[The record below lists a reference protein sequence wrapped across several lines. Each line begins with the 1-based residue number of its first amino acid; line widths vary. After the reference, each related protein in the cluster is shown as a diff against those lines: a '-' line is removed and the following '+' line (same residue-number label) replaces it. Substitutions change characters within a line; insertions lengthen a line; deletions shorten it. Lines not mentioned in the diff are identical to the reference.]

1 MSRRALVLV
10 GLLVALVLAGGV
22 SYWASSAPDGLNKVA
37 SDEGFDKG
45 AKDHRLDDSPF
56 AGYETSGVGDGR
68 LSGGLAGVV
77 GVGVTFLLV
86 GGLVWGVRRR
96 HASTSETTGTDGI
109 AGTTDTD
116 DPRGADQARTSDSR
130 QEPARP

>member
-1 MSRRALVLV
+1 VSRRALVLV
-10 GLLVALVLAGGV
+10 GLLVALVLAGGA

-37 SDEGFDKG
+37 IEQGFDKG
-45 AKDHRLDDSPF
+45 AKDHQLDDSPL
-56 AGYETSGVGDGR
+56 AGYETSGVGDSR

-96 HASTSETTGTDGI
+96 TASTDSA
-109 AGTTDTD
+109 AGTDTD
-116 DPRGADQARTSDSR
+116 TGSSTKGSDDAR
-130 QEPARP
+130 EPARP

>member
-96 HASTSETTGTDGI
+96 HASTSESTG
-109 AGTTDTD
+109 TD
-116 DPRGADQARTSDSR
+116 DPRGADEARTSDSR

>member
-1 MSRRALVLV
+1 MSRRALVLA
-10 GLLVALVLAGGV
+10 GLLVALVLAGGA

-56 AGYETSGVGDGR
+56 AGYETTGVGDGR

-77 GVGVTFLLV
+77 GVAVTFLLV

-96 HASTSETTGTDGI
+96 NASTHATGSTGSTGSTDS
-109 AGTTDTD
+109 TDN
-116 DPRGADQARTSDSR
+116 SDSR
-130 QEPARP
+130 EPARP

>member
-1 MSRRALVLV
+1 VSRRALVLV

-37 SDEGFDKG
+37 TDQGFDKG
-45 AKDHRLDDSPF
+45 AEEHRLDDSPF
-56 AGYETSGVGDGR
+56 ADYETSGVGDGR
-68 LSGGLAGVV
+68 LSVGLAGVV

-96 HASTSETTGTDGI
+96 HTSTDA
-109 AGTTDTD
+109 AGTDTD
-116 DPRGADQARTSDSR
+116 DPDSDSQDSDGR
-130 QEPARP
+130 REPARP

>member
-1 MSRRALVLV
+1 MSRRALVLA

-56 AGYETSGVGDGR
+56 AGYETTGVGDSR

-96 HASTSETTGTDGI
+96 NASTHETDSTDS
-109 AGTTDTD
+109 TDSTD
-116 DPRGADQARTSDSR
+116 RTDSTDSTDSR
-130 QEPARP
+130 EPARP

>member
-1 MSRRALVLV
+1 VSRRALVLV

-37 SDEGFDKG
+37 ADQGFDKG
-45 AKDHRLDDSPF
+45 AEDHRLDDSPL
-56 AGYETSGVGDGR
+56 AGYETDGVGDSR

-77 GVGVTFLLV
+77 GVAVTFLIV

-96 HASTSETTGTDGI
+96 HASTDAADATTATETATDGLH
-109 AGTTDTD
+109 
-116 DPRGADQARTSDSR
+116 RDSR

>member
-1 MSRRALVLV
+1 VSRRALVLV

-96 HASTSETTGTDGI
+96 HASTSDSTGTDGTD
-109 AGTTDTD
+109 GTTDTD

>member
-1 MSRRALVLV
+1 VSRRALVLA

-22 SYWASSAPDGLNKVA
+22 SYWASSDPDGLNKVA
-37 SDEGFDKG
+37 TDQGFDKG
-45 AKDHRLDDSPF
+45 AKDHQLDDSPF

-96 HASTSETTGTDGI
+96 NASTDSTTTGS
-109 AGTTDTD
+109 DTD
-116 DPRGADQARTSDSR
+116 HHGSEDAR
-130 QEPARP
+130 EPARP